1 LSEEIERI
9 FEEKWQN
16 DYCNNERK
24 SNYEDLSLEE

>member
-16 DYCNNERK
+16 DYSNERK
-24 SNYEDLSLEE
+24 SNYDDLSLEE